1 MENKFKDPESRNRLK
16 QIKTDAQKQIERNK
30 VILKDLVNR
39 YSCTHSGHLCAGR
52 EEGPT
57 PKENKTKNI
66 WREARW
72 TTTNWEARRHSPHS

>member
-39 YSCTHSGHLCAGR
+39 YS
-52 EEGPT
+52 
-57 PKENKTKNI
+57 
-66 WREARW
+66 
-72 TTTNWEARRHSPHS
+72 

>member
-39 YSCTHSGHLCAGR
+39 YLCMHSDRLCASQG
-52 EEGPT
+52 EGPT
-57 PKENKTKNI
+57 HKEKKTKSTS
-66 WREARW
+66 REAR
-72 TTTNWEARRHSPHS
+72 